1 MCERALWKGPEVTL
15 NARDFL
21 LETNRR
27 SKLSS
32 LSRPPQRQRDL
43 GAASKSDVFSGIGQ
57 SDLTCTCQT
66 LALPQSVV
74 QHRSLLANAAPTFA
88 STTGLVISLNLRL
101 GHAAS
106 LCRSLPRSP
115 CSPRPPSTP
124 PCPSPPAARLPSSG
138 RCPFPAPQGL
148 TQSTTLRGSFLGPS
162 VTD

>member
-1 MCERALWKGPEVTL
+1 MCELALRKGPEVTL

-43 GAASKSDVFSGIGQ
+43 GVASKSDVFSGIGQ

-88 STTGLVISLNLRL
+88 SMTGLVISLNLRL

-124 PCPSPPAARLPSSG
+124 PCPSPPCSAPPLLRPMPLSCSS
-138 RCPFPAPQGL
+138 RP
-148 TQSTTLRGSFLGPS
+148 
-162 VTD
+162 D